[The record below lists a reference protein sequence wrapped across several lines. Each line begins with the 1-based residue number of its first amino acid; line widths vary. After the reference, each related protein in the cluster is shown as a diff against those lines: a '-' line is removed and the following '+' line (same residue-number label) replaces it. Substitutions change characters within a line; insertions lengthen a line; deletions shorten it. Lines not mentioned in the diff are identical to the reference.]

1 MHTLW
6 FANVLHEVQQVHV
19 DTGVVLKG
27 GLELFYHGG
36 VHDGLEV
43 ELEGQRQAL
52 EVFPYQRRDHEVG
65 GPLKRA
71 GL

>member
-1 MHTLW
+1 
-6 FANVLHEVQQVHV
+6 
-19 DTGVVLKG
+19 LKG
-27 GLELFYHGG
+27 GLELFDHGG

-52 EVFPYQRRDHEVG
+52 EVFPNQRRDDEVG